1 MGLFSNKETGGASRR
16 QSSDAQ
22 LREMRTRARRRLVG
36 ALVLVL
42 AAVVIVPFLTSNDSE
57 NMPEPVM
64 AVIPAIVPPVI
75 EAEPTQGTAGEQD
88 TGEAT
93 GDEGTMVAM
102 QQPTPV
108 TPGNTATQPPA
119 TGSSTPATQQPA
131 AVEPPKPVVTQPTRP
146 ATQPSTPPP
155 PPPRRDNNQRTDDG
169 AVALALL
176 EGRTPPS
183 SNSAAASGSNNAQ
196 RGNFILQIAAYSSEN
211 DAQTRRRQLVNA
223 GVTNAYVESTTSGGK
238 TAYRLRVG
246 PFPTREAAQAA
257 QTRLRSLGYANSF
270 ISTK

>member
-75 EAEPTQGTAGEQD
+75 EAEPTQGGEVEQDAGELS
-88 TGEAT
+88 GE
-93 GDEGTMVAM
+93 EGTVVAAV

-108 TPGNTATQPPA
+108 TPGAT
-119 TGSSTPATQQPA
+119 TPT
-131 AVEPPKPVVTQPTRP
+131 EPPKPPVQP
-146 ATQPSTPPP
+146 ATPTEQPKPAEPAARPTPQPATP
-155 PPPRRDNNQRTDDG
+155 TPPPRRENNQRTDDG
-169 AVALALL
+169 SVALALM

-183 SNSAAASGSNNAQ
+183 NNSASSASRNNAQ
-196 RGNFILQIAAYSSEN
+196 QGNFILQIAAYSAEN
-211 DAQTRRRQLVNA
+211 DAQTRRRQLVNS

>member
-57 NMPEPVM
+57 HMPEPVM

-75 EAEPTQGTAGEQD
+75 ETEPTQGSAVEQD
-88 TGEAT
+88 TGEIS
-93 GDEGTMVAM
+93 GDEGTAVAL

-108 TPGNTATQPPA
+108 TPGTVPATPAEQPKPPVQPP
-119 TGSSTPATQQPA
+119 
-131 AVEPPKPVVTQPTRP
+131 VEQPKPVEQPATRPTTQPT
-146 ATQPSTPPP
+146 TPP

-169 AVALALL
+169 SVALALM

-183 SNSAAASGSNNAQ
+183 SNSASSSGRNNAQ
-196 RGNFILQIAAYSSEN
+196 QGNFILQIAAYSSEN
-211 DAQTRRRQLVNA
+211 DAQTRRRQLVNS
-223 GVTNAYVESTTSGGK
+223 GVTNAYVESTTSSGK

>member
-75 EAEPTQGTAGEQD
+75 EAEPTQGGEAEQDAGELS
-88 TGEAT
+88 GE
-93 GDEGTMVAM
+93 EGSVVAAL

-108 TPGNTATQPPA
+108 TPDNTAPTEQPKPPVQPTTPAEQPKPAEPA
-119 TGSSTPATQQPA
+119 TRPTPR
-131 AVEPPKPVVTQPTRP
+131 PT
-146 ATQPSTPPP
+146 TPP
-155 PPPRRDNNQRTDDG
+155 PPPRRENNQRTDDG
-169 AVALALL
+169 SVALALM

-183 SNSAAASGSNNAQ
+183 NNSASSASRNNAQ
-196 RGNFILQIAAYSSEN
+196 QGNFILQIAAYSSEN
-211 DAQTRRRQLVNA
+211 DAQTRRRQLVNS

>member
-75 EAEPTQGTAGEQD
+75 EAEPTEGSAAEQD
-88 TGEAT
+88 TGEIS
-93 GDEGTMVAM
+93 GDEGTVVAM

-108 TPGNTATQPPA
+108 APGATTAPAEQPKPPVQPPA
-119 TGSSTPATQQPA
+119 AEQ
-131 AVEPPKPVVTQPTRP
+131 PKPVAEQPARP
-146 ATQPSTPPP
+146 ATQPSTPP

-169 AVALALL
+169 SVALALM

-183 SNSAAASGSNNAQ
+183 SNSASSSGSNNAQ

-211 DAQTRRRQLVNA
+211 DAQTRRRQLVNS
-223 GVTNAYVESTTSGGK
+223 GVTNAYVESTTSSGK

>member
-1 MGLFSNKETGGASRR
+1 MGLFSNKDTGGASRR

-42 AAVVIVPFLTSNDSE
+42 AAVVIVPFLTSNESDP
-57 NMPEPVM
+57 MPEPVM

-75 EAEPTQGTAGEQD
+75 DTEPTQPDPTEQNAGEISGSE
-88 TGEAT
+88 TN
-93 GDEGTMVAM
+93 GDV

-108 TPGNTATQPPA
+108 VPSTPDTVAQPA
-119 TGSSTPATQQPA
+119 TPPVQPVKP
-131 AVEPPKPVVTQPTRP
+131 VEPPKPAAEQPTRP
-146 ATQPSTPPP
+146 TTPPVAP
-155 PPPRRDNNQRTDDG
+155 TPPRRDNNQRTDDG
-169 AVALALL
+169 SVALALL

-183 SNSAAASGSNNAQ
+183 SNAAPARSGNTAQ
-196 RGNFILQIAAYSSEN
+196 QGNFILQIAAYSSEN
-211 DAQTRRRQLVNA
+211 DAQNRRKQLVSA
-223 GVTNAYVESTTSGGK
+223 GVTNAYVESTTASGK